1 LWLSLFFH
9 YTPHTIAD
17 FRLEA
22 GSQIRNPKST
32 IRNRDVDDLIRTLP
46 KLLRAAG
53 EMEEVAEAAARVAW
67 RRVAGSAL
75 RRQAVPFRL
84 YRKTLI
90 VAVADATWQKQLE
103 AMSGQLLFRLN
114 SLLGQAVVTY
124 IEFRIDPKTVH
135 AERAALLSQEID
147 REDQER
153 RALRCSASGEL
164 LAAARAIQDEDLRRR
179 FLLAAGS
186 CIDRRERE

>member
-1 LWLSLFFH
+1 M
-9 YTPHTIAD
+9 
-17 FRLEA
+17 
-22 GSQIRNPKST
+22 
-32 IRNRDVDDLIRTLP
+32 DDLLRTLP

-53 EMEEVAEAAARVAW
+53 ETEEVLEAAALVAW
-67 RRVAGSAL
+67 RRVAGEGL
-75 RRQAVPFRL
+75 RAQAVPFRL

-124 IEFRIDPKTVH
+124 IEFRIDPKTVR
-135 AERAALLSQEID
+135 AEREAAQATATNRVE
-147 REDQER
+147 QER
-153 RALRCSASGEL
+153 RALNSVSGDISV
-164 LAAARAIQDEDLRRR
+164 AADAIHDEDLRRR